1 MSEWLD
7 ASSSSNKLKQSYF
20 QNFIDVSGVVSLR
33 NNNNLNLYNNEST
46 PEFSINSQ
54 EIRIRD
60 NNIYYDISNSK
71 LQYIKDLTENVH
83 DRLEDLISRTQN
95 ISDDSTKVIVDSS
108 IEIRE
113 KISALSDLSLNGDLT
128 MTGDMTITGDTSFNG
143 NVDICGNLYAQ
154 YPIATIPPTAIQ
166 GVGSEEGK
174 VMVSVYTSDEI
185 RFDDDEF
192 VIVKEDKDKI
202 QITPYGI
209 FVTDNVIYGDDDFAL
224 FKEETMPKVEQ
235 NLRLLE
241 NLSVSGEAVFDNKV
255 TIPTVPISTD
265 TDEAASC
272 AYVKSQNYILST
284 TLMKQF

>member
-1 MSEWLD
+1 
-7 ASSSSNKLKQSYF
+7 
-20 QNFIDVSGVVSLR
+20 
-33 NNNNLNLYNNEST
+33 
-46 PEFSINSQ
+46 
-54 EIRIRD
+54 
-60 NNIYYDISNSK
+60 
-71 LQYIKDLTENVH
+71 
-83 DRLEDLISRTQN
+83 
-95 ISDDSTKVIVDSS
+95 
-108 IEIRE
+108 
-113 KISALSDLSLNGDLT
+113 

>member
-33 NNNNLNLYNNEST
+33 NNNNLNLYNNDST

-60 NNIYYDISNSK
+60 NNMYYDISNSK

-83 DRLEDLISRTQN
+83 DRLEDLIYRTQH
-95 ISDDSTKVIVDSS
+95 ISEDSTNVIVDSS

-272 AYVKSQNYILST
+272 AYVKNQNYILST